1 MSLVAQNIS
10 VPISCSIRSFLPRDP
25 IPEFASKGASALHS
39 AGIDV
44 SMGTV
49 LMEECESLIEE
60 YSKMANS
67 KLHRMA
73 RKHFQQFKR
82 PLGFLH
88 CSVVDTS
95 NLEAFARAGNAFGKS
110 FGGKELSFRN
120 LGAYDIAPPPETIWA
135 NDALTEDDEESEAE
149 VEDAVFSLDFEEES
163 VQESLSG
170 SPMMPW

>member
-1 MSLVAQNIS
+1 
-10 VPISCSIRSFLPRDP
+10 
-25 IPEFASKGASALHS
+25 
-39 AGIDV
+39 
-44 SMGTV
+44 MGTV
-49 LMEECESLIEE
+49 LPEACEELVEE
-60 YSKMANS
+60 YSEMANR

-73 RKHFQQFKR
+73 RKHFQRFKR

-88 CSVVDTS
+88 CSVVDTN

-135 NDALTEDDEESEAE
+135 DEVSTGNDEEFITEDIL
-149 VEDAVFSLDFEEES
+149 SLDIEEES
-163 VQESLSG
+163 SQESLAG